1 MIIVFLIQFESTKD
15 TFAVFVEGERT
26 TVAGFVQIRKT
37 ISFPGIPVLQIKD
50 VTGTLHIPDQIIK
63 GDTEGVGESALVPF
77 TQNRIGGTLTNP
89 LFVPIEKKSL
99 REAIDYAKPHHS
111 DSKQT
116 SQPSHILFFDKCVI
130 RFIVQQKYEKL

>member
-1 MIIVFLIQFESTKD
+1 M
-15 TFAVFVEGERT
+15 
-26 TVAGFVQIRKT
+26 QIRKT
-37 ISFPGIPVLQIKD
+37 ISFPGIPVFQIKD

-63 GDTEGVGESALVPF
+63 GDTESVGESALVPF

-111 DSKQT
+111 DSNIPT
-116 SQPSHILFFDKCVI
+116 FSYTVL
-130 RFIVQQKYEKL
+130 R

>member
-1 MIIVFLIQFESTKD
+1 M
-15 TFAVFVEGERT
+15 
-26 TVAGFVQIRKT
+26 QIRKT
-37 ISFPGIPVLQIKD
+37 ISFPGIPVFQIKD

-63 GDTEGVGESALVPF
+63 GDTDSVGESALVPF

-116 SQPSHILFFDKCVI
+116 SQPAHILFFDKCVI